1 MKEIKEIYDQ
11 ALELMKDCNESFKDL
26 PEERLNTLNIL
37 LTGII
42 SNINQILTDSVK
54 NANNLSASPEKTG
67 SGDK

>member
-1 MKEIKEIYDQ
+1 MKEIKVIYDQ
-11 ALELMKDCNESFKDL
+11 ALELMKDCNESFKYL
-26 PEERLNTLNIL
+26 PTELETLNIL
-37 LTGII
+37 LTSIV